1 MVKATMIVIGK
12 MFAIINKKQNKFK
25 LVLVVAMLKRGAPHA
40 QAEGCLNY
48 QLCNNNLNAA
58 STDG

>member
-1 MVKATMIVIGK
+1 MIVIGK
-12 MFAIINKKQNKFK
+12 MFAIINKNQNKFK
-25 LVLVVAMLKRGAPHA
+25 LVLVVAMLMRGAPHD

>member
-1 MVKATMIVIGK
+1 MIVIGK
-12 MFAIINKKQNKFK
+12 MFAIINKNQNKFK